1 MCPMN
6 MQDFPNAPHGWSV
19 KDTEK
24 KAIELGLELTN
35 DHWSVVQ
42 ALQEYFSK
50 NDSIN
55 RRELTDALEEKFHN
69 KGGLKKLY
77 KLLPGGPV
85 AQGCVIAGIQA
96 PAGSIDHSFGSV
108 V

>member
-1 MCPMN
+1 MN
-6 MQDFPNAPHGWSV
+6 MNDFPNAPQNWSIEA
-19 KDTEK
+19 TEEKAENLGITMK
-24 KAIELGLELTN
+24 K

-69 KGGLKKLY
+69 NGGLKKLY
-77 KLLPGGPV
+77 QLLPGGPV
-85 AQGCVIAGIQA
+85 AQGCVIAGIQP
-96 PAGSIDHSFGSV
+96 PAGSIDQSFGSV

>member
-1 MCPMN
+1 MDR
-6 MQDFPNAPHGWSV
+6 QDFPNAPHGWSIH
-19 KDTEK
+19 DTEK
-24 KAIELGLELTN
+24 KAEELGLELTP
-35 DHWSVVQ
+35 DHWTVVR

-55 RRELTDALEEKFHN
+55 RRELTDALEERFHR
-69 KGGLKKLY
+69 KGGLRTLY

-85 AQGCVIAGIQA
+85 AQGCVIAGIKA
-96 PAGSIDHSFGSV
+96 PAGSVDYSFGSV